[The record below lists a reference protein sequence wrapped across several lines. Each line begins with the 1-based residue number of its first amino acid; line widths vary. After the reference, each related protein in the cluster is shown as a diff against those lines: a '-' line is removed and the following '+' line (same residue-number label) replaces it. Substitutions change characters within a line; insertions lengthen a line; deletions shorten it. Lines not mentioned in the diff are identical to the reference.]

1 MATDHSTGAR
11 RPAAAGPAART
22 VTAGAPSSRAALEF
36 LEGLSLER
44 AALPWCE
51 RFDDRSKIWNFQK
64 HSHPYFEFIYFL
76 EGKASIDAGAD
87 HLGATLFD
95 VVIYPPGLLHTEH
108 LELGRR
114 QEIICLWA
122 DLGPSAEFDHAIKL
136 ADSRGA
142 FRQLFESL
150 YLEYTGARRYAQE
163 IIACQL
169 RTLVWLARQ
178 HLAEPATES
187 HTQVERCLNFIHE
200 NYAKDFPV
208 EALAKTVYVSPSYL
222 FRIFRKKMGV
232 TPMHYRN
239 LIRVD
244 KAKLL
249 LLDRSLTMEG
259 IASRIGFE
267 DSKYFARVFKKETG
281 ASPSDFRRRNSAG

>member
-1 MATDHSTGAR
+1 MATELSSGAR
-11 RPAAAGPAART
+11 RAPAAARDPAPGGLPA
-22 VTAGAPSSRAALEF
+22 RAALAFVES
-36 LEGLSLER
+36 LSLER
-44 AALPWCE
+44 ASLPWCE

-64 HSHPYFEFIYFL
+64 HSHPYFEFMYFL

-87 HLGATLFD
+87 QLGASLFD
-95 VVIYPPGLLHTEH
+95 VVIYPPGLPHTEH

-122 DLGPSAEFDHAIKL
+122 DLGPCAGFDHAIKL

-150 YLEYTGARRYAQE
+150 YLEYTGARRYAPE

-169 RTLVWLARQ
+169 RTLVWLVRQ
-178 HLAEPATES
+178 QLAEPATES
-187 HTQVERCLNFIHE
+187 HTQVERCLNFIHQH
-200 NYAKDFPV
+200 YAKDFPV

-239 LIRVD
+239 LVRVD

-249 LLDRSLTMEG
+249 LLDRVLTMEE

-267 DSKYFARVFKKETG
+267 DAKYFARVFKKEVG
-281 ASPSDFRRRNSAG
+281 ASPSEFRRRNSAG